1 MCVAVRLYCRYFYF
15 VFFEC
20 CCYVLLFQ
28 IKIGESVKVGR
39 RGSDVALNKLLDHV
53 LTLELSMFIS
63 LAHENLTP
71 SDMSK
76 MVLR

>member
-1 MCVAVRLYCRYFYF
+1 M
-15 VFFEC
+15 
-20 CCYVLLFQ
+20 
-28 IKIGESVKVGR
+28 GR
-39 RGSDVALNKLLDHV
+39 RGSDVALNKLLDLV

-63 LAHENLTP
+63 LAHENLAP

>member
-1 MCVAVRLYCRYFYF
+1 M
-15 VFFEC
+15 
-20 CCYVLLFQ
+20 
-28 IKIGESVKVGR
+28 GR
-39 RGSDVALNKLLDHV
+39 RGSDVALNKLLDLV

>member
-1 MCVAVRLYCRYFYF
+1 VTDV
-15 VFFEC
+15 C
-20 CCYVLLFQ
+20 CGETILQ

-63 LAHENLTP
+63 LAHENLVP